1 MSRQKNMNGASSKSR
16 HHILP
21 KSRGGGGE
29 NSNIKVTTRKEHQ
42 AYNTLFGSNALP
54 EEAVMILIEEWFYKE
69 PNLRNKK
76 LYELT
81 MKLAKLT
88 TKYVE
93 DQKEE

>member
-1 MSRQKNMNGASSKSR
+1 MSRTKGVNGASSRSR

-21 KSRGGGGE
+21 KSRGGGNE
-29 NSNIKVTTRKEHQ
+29 KANIKITTKKQHL

>member
-21 KSRGGGGE
+21 KSRGGGCE

-54 EEAVMILIEEWFYKE
+54 EEAVMILIKEWFYKE
-69 PNLRNKK
+69 PDLRNRK
-76 LYELT
+76 LHQLVME
-81 MKLAKLT
+81 LAKLT
-88 TKYVE
+88 SDYIEGKVC
-93 DQKEE
+93 